1 MPQRPNVLRFA
12 LQVATMILNTMDPDI
27 VRAWFQGSNP
37 HLGDRVPMVLL
48 RDEPLAEV
56 QVEMMAA
63 ARAFASR

>member
-1 MPQRPNVLRFA
+1 
-12 LQVATMILNTMDPDI
+12 MILNTMDPDI